1 MSMGIKRAMVL
12 ALLALAA
19 CKQEAPAPHGPGMAG
34 GGAGSPPPPPPYQTR
49 EQAPGGDRL
58 ASGRDGAKL
67 FSNRCGFCHLPG
79 GMGTNLLTVQRVRLG
94 EPPENGRLA
103 NRTDLTPDYIK
114 GVVRNGKVAMPP
126 QTRVDVT
133 DAELDAIAAYLG
145 KAK

>member
-1 MSMGIKRAMVL
+1 MRRGMKRAL
-12 ALLALAA
+12 IFAALALAA
-19 CKQEAPAPHGPGMAG
+19 CKQEASAPQGPAQAG
-34 GGAGSPPPPPPYQTR
+34 GPPPPPTYQMR

-58 ASGRDGAKL
+58 SSGRDGAKL

-94 EPPENGRLA
+94 EPPEKGLLT